1 MTTTNERV
9 RQTVQRIDAVLA
21 EPETVCLRP
30 GCNATAL
37 PWLSPWCTPECLRL
51 HHQATHV
58 VMTEHITTART
69 ELDAEQ
75 CQCAVLGHM
84 APCSW
89 CTNPAN
95 PLNAPDS
102 EIATATRELARRID
116 LAPDETHSVP
126 ITGGILFAGPIPRE
140 PDRPTWRQRLL
151 NGIRKRPW

>member
-51 HHQATHV
+51 HHQTTHV
-58 VMTEHITTART
+58 VMTERITTGRTIDDGDART
-69 ELDAEQ
+69 ELAAEQ

-89 CTNPAN
+89 CTNPTN
-95 PLNAPDS
+95 PFNAPDS
-102 EIATATRELARRID
+102 EISEI
-116 LAPDETHSVP
+116 APDETHNVF
-126 ITGGILFAGPIPRE
+126 ITGGILSAGPTPRK

-151 NGIRKRPW
+151 NGIRKWPW